1 LFRGLHVHFVVLSMI
16 TKHHRTIGFLG
27 RLERVVTAISAGI
40 LGLLACVVT
49 WEVFARYVLQSGQ
62 FWAEE
67 FCLVGMMWA
76 ALLGAAACLWT
87 DSHVRVTIV
96 LSLFPARVRMW
107 ILTLM
112 DGIILWF
119 AFLIFKEG
127 IFLIERTMGGTMSA
141 LRIPI
146 GATYYVLPLSAF
158 LMFLFALIRALKR
171 IASLDQDAGGGH

>member
-1 LFRGLHVHFVVLSMI
+1 MI
-16 TKHHRTIGFLG
+16 TKLHWVIRFLD
-27 RLERVVTAISAGI
+27 RLEQVITAITAGI
-40 LGLLACVVT
+40 LGLLACVVA
-49 WEVFARYVLQSGQ
+49 WQVVARYVLRSGQ

-87 DSHVRVTIV
+87 DSHVRLTLI
-96 LSLFPARVRMW
+96 LSWFPTRIRMW

-119 AFLIFKEG
+119 ALMIFKEG
-127 IFLIERTMGGTMSA
+127 LFLIERTMGGAMSA

-146 GATYYVLPLSAF
+146 GTTYYVLPFSAF
-158 LMFLFALIRALKR
+158 LMFLFTLIRAVKR